1 MSTMLKIMIV
11 IVILACIG
19 PFFIKGPDG
28 RPLMSPDDL
37 LPDTEVVPEVPAT
50 TTVYKWQDENGK
62 WHFSNDPKDVVDPEK
77 QMEKVEIS
85 SADINTM
92 DEFTVPQASASPS
105 TTAPGGGMTI
115 PSGVTSVAP
124 DKVAE
129 MMETVTNLQE
139 TVDQRK
145 QDMDEATGQ

>member
-1 MSTMLKIMIV
+1 MLKIMIV
-11 IVILACIG
+11 IVILACMG

-28 RPLMSPDDL
+28 DPLMSLDDL
-37 LPDTEVVPEVPAT
+37 MPATDLVPEAPTT

-62 WHFSNDPKDVVDPEK
+62 WHFSNDPRDIAGDQAK
-77 QMEKVEIS
+77 EKVEIS

-92 DEFTVPQASASPS
+92 DEFKAPRQASSSSLSA
-105 TTAPGGGMTI
+105 TTGAPGMEI

-129 MMETVTNLQE
+129 MMDTVTNLQE

-145 QDMDEATGQ
+145 ADLDQATGQ